1 MIPAVLP
8 FQKIN
13 FFTGGETNETSYN
26 SFTYP
31 DATAKRIDYIMY
43 QAGPGVTAKTENCY
57 LPLPHKAPN
66 LSCSYT
72 DHEGVAAVIRV
83 QRSVD
88 LENGLAMPYQVN

>member
-1 MIPAVLP
+1 
-8 FQKIN
+8 
-13 FFTGGETNETSYN
+13 
-26 SFTYP
+26 
-31 DATAKRIDYIMY
+31 MY

-88 LENGLAMPYQVN
+88 LENGLAMPYQVNLQN